1 MLELN
6 EDLFIG
12 AGKRRRCCR
21 HPDDPEKRIK
31 IGVSGGKKGRDMQTG
46 RERKYYRLYT
56 KRGCSLKHLSPC
68 YGMEDSNMG
77 PGAVFGIIHNPDGE
91 ISATLGSFILGGM
104 LIKDF
109 EEELRELREY
119 MFKEGIICSDF
130 NHGNILVQNQSD
142 GSRRL
147 MIIDGLGN
155 SDLIKVADY
164 YKPFRD
170 KKLERKW
177 ARLLWRLGTFEEKA
191 RNKT

>member
-6 EDLFIG
+6 ENLFIG
-12 AGKRRRCCR
+12 AGKRRRCYR
-21 HPDDPEKRIK
+21 HPDDPEKCIK
-31 IGVSGGKKGRDMQTG
+31 IGVSGGKKGRDMQTD

-68 YGMEDSNMG
+68 YGME
-77 PGAVFGIIHNPDGE
+77 
-91 ISATLGSFILGGM
+91 
-104 LIKDF
+104 DF